1 MEVLNKEE
9 LYNIAILGK
18 LEIKEQEVDEIIK
31 EMDNIISFAQK
42 INDAKVLDET
52 VEGLNDL
59 ENVLRED
66 EVLPSYPQEEILK
79 NAKTQEDGFFYL
91 RNTEK

>member
-1 MEVLNKEE
+1 MNKEE
-9 LYNIAILGK
+9 LYNIAILSK
-18 LEIKEQEVDEIIK
+18 LEIKEQEVDEILK
-31 EMDNIISFAQK
+31 EMENIITFAQK

-52 VEGLNDL
+52 VENLNDL

-66 EVLPSYPQEEILK
+66 EVVSSYPQEEILK
-79 NAKTQEDGFFYL
+79 NAKTKEDGFFYL

>member
-1 MEVLNKEE
+1 MNKEE

-31 EMDNIISFAQK
+31 DMENIISFAQK
-42 INDAKVLDET
+42 VNDAKVLDET
-52 VEGLNDL
+52 VEDLNDL

-66 EVLPSYPQEEILK
+66 EVTPSYPQEEILK